1 MSQILIISMQ
11 CVMTRFYEIP
21 IYKYMLE
28 IIINPMHVYASF
40 LRNSYI
46 RIWQILIMNAM
57 CEGSFLRNSYTSIS
71 YK

>member
-11 CVMTRFYEIP
+11 CVMTRFHEIP

-46 RIWQILIMNAM
+46 RI
-57 CEGSFLRNSYTSIS
+57 
-71 YK
+71 